1 MAVQTSSPDFRCMQ
15 IAEMS
20 LERMAVIETVVE
32 AGKSMV
38 RDIKIEVFEEMA
50 PLESEWRGLEA
61 DSYNSLH
68 QGYDW
73 CAAWMKTH
81 NNPLAIIRG
90 SHNGKTCFI
99 LPLEIP
105 RSKWV
110 RTAQYISTHF
120 NNINNGLFSADFR
133 ASCNEAEAHEIARR
147 LKVILR
153 GRAVLISLQ
162 NIPFDWRGETHPL
175 SRLPSVENQNHA
187 FQLPLFRDFEATIGQ
202 LNAKRRRKNFRNQC
216 RKIDAHGGFT
226 HIVAETAA
234 DKSELIDLFFAQKAA
249 RFEAHGLPD
258 VFRPPEIQAFFRELL
273 KVEGQGFDCP
283 LQLHAIRLKGD
294 HEGRIAAIAGLS
306 RKGDHVICQFGSI
319 DDSLIPDASPGEL
332 LFWLMIEKCC
342 AQGAAIF
349 DFGLGDQGYKR
360 HWCTVETV
368 QHDILLAVT
377 PFGHL
382 AAIAQYGLTRTKAA
396 IKRYPWLY
404 DFIQRI
410 RAQGGNTPEKSAQ
423 ADD

>member
-1 MAVQTSSPDFRCMQ
+1 MAVQVSPPDFRCMQ
-15 IAEMS
+15 IAGAS
-20 LERMAVIETVVE
+20 LERIAVIETLMD

-38 RDIKIEVFEEMA
+38 RDIQIEVFEEMA

-73 CAAWMKTH
+73 CTAWVKTH

-90 SHNGKTCFI
+90 SHSGKTCFI
-99 LPLEIP
+99 LPFEIP
-105 RSKWV
+105 RSKSV

-133 ASCNEAEAHEIARR
+133 ASCNEAQAQEIARR
-147 LKVILR
+147 LKALLR
-153 GRAVLISLQ
+153 GRADLVSLQ
-162 NIPFDWRGETHPL
+162 NIPFDWRGETHPF
-175 SRLPSVENQNHA
+175 SRLPGVENQNHA
-187 FQLPLFRDFEATIGQ
+187 FQLPLLPDFEATIGQ
-202 LNAKRRRKNFRNQC
+202 LNAKRRRKNFRTQC
-216 RKIDAHGGFT
+216 RRIDAHGGFT
-226 HIVAETAA
+226 HVIAETAA
-234 DKSELIDLFFAQKAA
+234 DKSALIDLFFAQKAA

-258 VFRPPEIQAFFRELL
+258 VFRPPEIRAFFRELL
-273 KVEGQGFDCP
+273 KVEERGYDYP
-283 LQLHAIRLKGD
+283 LQLHAIRLKGE
-294 HEGRIAAIAGLS
+294 HEGRIAATAGLS

-319 DDSLIPDASPGEL
+319 DDSLIPEASPGEL

-349 DFGLGDQGYKR
+349 DFGLGDQEYKR
-360 HWCTVETV
+360 RWCTMETV
-368 QHDILLAVT
+368 QHDILLAVS
-377 PFGHL
+377 PLGHL
-382 AAIAQYGLTRTKAA
+382 AAVAQAVLTRTKAA

-404 DFIQRI
+404 AFIQRI
-410 RAQGGNTPEKSAQ
+410 RAQGSSTTEKSAE